1 MSRHFIVVKRK
12 QSYRSFVGF
21 GVLQSYFLCLD
32 LARTFTVPSAIPTI
46 PRSDERFA
54 FKCGDKEKKA
64 WI

>member
-12 QSYRSFVGF
+12 QSYSSFVGF
-21 GVLQSYFLCLD
+21 GVLQGFFLRLD
-32 LARTFTVPSAIPTI
+32 LARTFTVPPAIPTI

-54 FKCGDKEKKA
+54 LKCGDKEKKA